1 MMTENINEIFEIKS
15 HLKPVLNENVKRT
28 GCLVKISFCL
38 GLSLVL
44 MATISSLISQYV
56 IYNPP
61 LTALN
66 GTLIYLILF
75 LAPLSVLLSVVGLI
89 RIIFRRKNLR
99 GCTLSVI
106 SILISIGSLVAC
118 IYFLLINM
126 SWA

>member
-1 MMTENINEIFEIKS
+1 MMTENINEIFEIKPQ
-15 HLKPVLNENVKRT
+15 LKPVLNEDVKRT
-28 GCLVKISFCL
+28 TCLVRISFCL

-118 IYFLLINM
+118 IYFVLINM